1 MPDSS
6 RVRRRLRVDGLPED
20 VEFVAVD
27 GASLKHLL
35 VLRAKPGDQVYL
47 FDGCGHEVEAE
58 LLEINTSGA
67 RLEVLRTVG
76 EAMES
81 PFDCWLIQALPV
93 RLPRMDTIVRQ
104 VTELGVSRIVPV
116 SAERSQVRGGGS
128 GLAKKTERWRRIAD
142 AAVEQ
147 SRRQRVPTID
157 APCEVTSLPWAE
169 LPELVLLLDPGAD
182 GDAWDRA
189 LSSAVGSVAV
199 MVGPEGGWSS
209 GEVAAGVDNGA
220 VPVGMGPRILRADTA
235 GVVAVAL
242 LQRALGDLR

>member
-1 MPDSS
+1 MHDSS
-6 RVRRRLRVDGLPED
+6 RVRRRLRIDGLPD
-20 VEFVAVD
+20 GVELVAVD

-35 VLRAKPGDQVYL
+35 VLRAEPGDRVYL
-47 FDGCGHEVEAE
+47 FDGCGREVEAE
-58 LLEINTSGA
+58 LLEIDASGA
-67 RLEVLRTVG
+67 RLEVLRTVA
-76 EAMES
+76 ETTES
-81 PFDCWLIQALPV
+81 PLDCWLIQALPV

-104 VTELGVSRIVPV
+104 VTELGVSRILPV
-116 SAERSQVRGGGS
+116 SAERSQVREGGS

-142 AAVEQ
+142 AAAEQ

-157 APCEVTSLPWAE
+157 EPCEVASLPWAE

-189 LSSAVGSVAV
+189 LSSSAGLVAV

-209 GEVAAGVDNGA
+209 TEVAAAVDNGA
-220 VPVGMGPRILRADTA
+220 VSVGMGPRILRADTA